1 MKKNIL
7 TLLLVIIFLSSFNP
21 AKGGDTVSKNG
32 LNFNSLRGTW
42 QLLYGDNYG
51 YSFRFDRNYKA
62 IVVIY
67 MNDSSVIFKGVY
79 TIEDANT
86 LRINISAMKREE
98 RLKDLDFKEGF
109 VNVKSSYFIFKGRI
123 TGTVKAKKLELKSDT
138 ISIDGSDSEGY
149 FEPLIELDYLGK

>member
-1 MKKNIL
+1 MKKSIL
-7 TLLLVIIFLSSFNP
+7 KLFSVLIIIFCFMPLQGENTASKSGLS
-21 AKGGDTVSKNG
+21 
-32 LNFNSLRGTW
+32 FNSLRGTW
-42 QLLYGDNYG
+42 ELLYSDNYG

-98 RLKDLDFKEGF
+98 RLKDLDYKDGF

-123 TGTVKAKKLELKSDT
+123 TGALKSRKLELKSDT

-149 FEPLIELDYLGK
+149 FEPLIELNYTGK

>member
-7 TLLLVIIFLSSFNP
+7 AIFSAFLFLFPLNPLSGEDAGTKTGLSF
-21 AKGGDTVSKNG
+21 T
-32 LNFNSLRGTW
+32 SLRGTW
-42 QLLYGDNYG
+42 ELIYGDNYG
-51 YSFRFDRNYKA
+51 YYFRFDRNYKA
-62 IVVIY
+62 IVVLY
-67 MNDSSVIFKGVY
+67 LNDSSVIFKGVY

-109 VNVKSSYFIFKGRI
+109 VAVNSSYFIFKGRI
-123 TGTVKAKKLELKSDT
+123 TGSAKSKKLELKSDT

-149 FEPLIELDYLGK
+149 FEPLIELQYTGK

>member
-7 TLLLVIIFLSSFNP
+7 ALFSAVLFLFTSNFVSGDDTGSKTGLSFTN
-21 AKGGDTVSKNG
+21 
-32 LNFNSLRGTW
+32 LRGTW
-42 QLLYGDNYG
+42 ELIYGDNYG
-51 YSFRFDRNYKA
+51 YSFRFDKNYKA
-62 IVVIY
+62 IVILY
-67 MNDSSVIFKGVY
+67 LNDSSVIFKGVY

-98 RLKDLDFKEGF
+98 RLKDLDYKEGF

-123 TGTVKAKKLELKSDT
+123 TGSSKAKKLELKSDT

-149 FEPLIELDYLGK
+149 FEPLIELNFTGK

>member
-7 TLLLVIIFLSSFNP
+7 ALLSAVLFLFQMNSAN
-21 AKGGDTVSKNG
+21 ADDTGVKTG
-32 LNFNSLRGTW
+32 LNFANLRGSW
-42 QLLYGDNYG
+42 ELFYGDNYG

-62 IVVIY
+62 IVVLY
-67 MNDSSVIFKGVY
+67 LNDSSVIFKGVY

-98 RLKDLDFKEGF
+98 RLKDLDYKEGF

-123 TGTVKAKKLELKSDT
+123 IGGPKAKKLELKADT

-149 FEPLIELDYLGK
+149 FEPLIELNYTGK